1 MLEEAHLACFPP
13 LVASDA
19 ILVGLTR
26 CCKNHGAP
34 QVSDDLDRQD
44 PVVGAR

>member
-1 MLEEAHLACFPP
+1 MLEEAHLACFPR

-26 CCKNHGAP
+26 CCKNHGHRKS
-34 QVSDDLDRQD
+34 QTILTGKVRL
-44 PVVGAR
+44 